1 VKKKYDAVV
10 TLGEYTDKATGQKV
24 KRYLTIGVVFE
35 SDNGRLAMK
44 LDALPVVPG
53 WSGYISFR
61 DAQPGRQATPGT
73 PTAPEEIPENGQV
86 ENGPF

>member
-1 VKKKYDAVV
+1 MRKKFDAVA

-35 SDNGRLAMK
+35 SDNGRLSMK

-61 DAQPGRQATPGT
+61 DPQPGRKAAPDT
-73 PTAPEEIPENGQV
+73 PTAPEEIPDDQHDA
-86 ENGPF
+86 GPF